1 MENIH
6 RTGEIAE
13 ENQSATA
20 AKLYKLVDGE
30 RELASCLNTEWK
42 PFKLLA
48 ESYVNP
54 SSLTRLTTLRKQ
66 FPAAT
71 EISLKKLKHK

>member
-6 RTGEIAE
+6 RAGEIAE
-13 ENQSATA
+13 ENQSATE
-20 AKLYKLVDGE
+20 AKLYKWLGGE
-30 RELASCLNTEWK
+30 RELTSCLSIEWK

-54 SSLTRLTTLRKQ
+54 SGLTRLTTLRR
-66 FPAAT
+66 
-71 EISLKKLKHK
+71 